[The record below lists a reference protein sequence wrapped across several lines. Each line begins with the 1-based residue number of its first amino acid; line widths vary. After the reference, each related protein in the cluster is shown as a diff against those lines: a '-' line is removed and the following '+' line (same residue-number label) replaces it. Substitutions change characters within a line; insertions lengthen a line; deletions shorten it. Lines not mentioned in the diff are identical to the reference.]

1 MSTIAGSLEQLEAL
15 SRQFAQQSQTVDQLT
30 STIRGQL
37 NNALWQGPAADR
49 FRSAWSSEF
58 EPVLRKLQ
66 AGLQEAG
73 TEVQRRKDALQVAGT

>member
-49 FRSAWSSEF
+49 FRNAWSSEF

-73 TEVQRRKDALQVAGT
+73 TEVQRRKDALQTAGT

>member
-15 SRQFAQQSQTVDQLT
+15 SRQFAQQGQAVDQLT

-37 NNALWQGPAADR
+37 DNALWQGPAADR
-49 FRSAWSSEF
+49 FRSTWSSEF

-73 TEVQRRKDALQVAGT
+73 TEVQRRKDALQTAGS

>member
-15 SRQFAQQSQTVDQLT
+15 SRQFAQQGQTVDQLT

-37 NNALWQGPAADR
+37 NNALWQ
-49 FRSAWSSEF
+49 F

-73 TEVQRRKDALQVAGT
+73 TEVQRRKDALQTAGS